1 MWLKIL
7 CIVVIASGAVAQ
19 DKLLNTLYGVE
30 GRNRMSVCVRAPSGR
45 VWSCDAALLNREWLL
60 TRALCLGAA
69 PRDNMAAVREADA
82 AGCQEFMS
90 TGKTVYNSRMIR
102 EKVMHPWFNL
112 AILIVDRPYNNLS
125 KLSNITQIRLQLEE
139 HGVLSWMKNY
149 FKVYALTRDTDYHLN
164 LVARNMKTNHY
175 PVWMFLLTIF
185 LPSVSFILVFIYV
198 IFYTGSPAV
207 PYKNLSPKKVTQ
219 V

>member
-90 TGKTVYNSRMIR
+90 TGEDPT
-102 EKVMHPWFNL
+102 
-112 AILIVDRPYNNLS
+112 LS
-125 KLSNITQIRLQLEE
+125 
-139 HGVLSWMKNY
+139 
-149 FKVYALTRDTDYHLN
+149 
-164 LVARNMKTNHY
+164 
-175 PVWMFLLTIF
+175 
-185 LPSVSFILVFIYV
+185 
-198 IFYTGSPAV
+198 
-207 PYKNLSPKKVTQ
+207 LSPVAHSSHLLSHYHRPKLLCSLL
-219 V
+219 